1 MKKITRY
8 FIEVA
13 ISLTSKMR
21 KELCHTV
28 IAAASRDYLLQE
40 GGEYLIEFIIRQS
53 SIGDAEIDKFKND
66 KVIYVP
72 STS

>member
-1 MKKITRY
+1 
-8 FIEVA
+8 
-13 ISLTSKMR
+13 MR

-66 KVIYVP
+66 KVILC
-72 STS
+72 TK